1 MKDYVPAQTPDAAVR
16 ARQES
21 APQERAMED
30 SVPAQTP
37 NAPVRAR

>member
-1 MKDYVPAQTPDAAVR
+1 MENFVPAQIPDEPAR

-21 APQERAMED
+21 APQELAMENF
-30 SVPAQTP
+30 VPAQTP

>member
-1 MKDYVPAQTPDAAVR
+1 MENFVPAQIPNAPVR

-21 APQERAMED
+21 APQKRAMVRF
-30 SVPAQTP
+30 VPAQTP